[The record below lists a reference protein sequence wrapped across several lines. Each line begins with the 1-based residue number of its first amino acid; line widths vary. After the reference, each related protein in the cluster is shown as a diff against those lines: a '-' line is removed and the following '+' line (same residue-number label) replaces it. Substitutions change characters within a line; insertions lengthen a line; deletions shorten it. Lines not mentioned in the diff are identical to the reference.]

1 MAAIMR
7 DFAKLKEHSLSDSK
21 VQKQVET
28 LQSYISEHFYPCDME
43 ILSGLGQVYIEDNR
57 FTALSIKRQVKGQL
71 VLSVLPLQN
80 MLKITDNL

>member
-1 MAAIMR
+1 MR